1 MAHHPLCFTDSVL
14 WNITKLWER
23 SHKARDDEMA
33 QQVMALA
40 VKPDYLSSMPRTHMV
55 KEEN

>member
-1 MAHHPLCFTDSVL
+1 VA
-14 WNITKLWER
+14 
-23 SHKARDDEMA
+23 DEMA